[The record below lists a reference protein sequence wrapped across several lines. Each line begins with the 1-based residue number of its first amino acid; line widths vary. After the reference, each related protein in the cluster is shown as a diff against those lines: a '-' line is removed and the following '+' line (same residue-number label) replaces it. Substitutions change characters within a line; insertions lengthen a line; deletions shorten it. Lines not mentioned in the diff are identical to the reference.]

1 MEFSLQ
7 FKSSIRGHHIYKNV
21 WTPSIGESLSQALE
35 SGNSHDRFAVS
46 LVKDE
51 RVVGHVPRE
60 VSRIFFYFMQC
71 HGTISVEVTG
81 HRRYGMHLIKYD

>member
-7 FKSSIRGHHIYKNV
+7 FKSSIRGHHIYKNL
-21 WTPSIGESLSQALE
+21 WTPSIGESLSLALE
-35 SGNSHDRFAVS
+35 SGNSHNRFTVS

>member
-21 WTPSIGESLSQALE
+21 WTPSIGESLSLALE
-35 SGNSHDRFAVS
+35 SVNSHDRFAVS

-51 RVVGHVPRE
+51 RVVGHMPR
-60 VSRIFFYFMQC
+60 S
-71 HGTISVEVTG
+71 
-81 HRRYGMHLIKYD
+81 